1 MILGVFGGAESISAI
16 KSYGLLVKKS
26 KFWDLEEF
34 RIKNFSRSQNLDFL
48 INKPYDFIPEIDSA
62 PPKTPRI
69 ICNMSYFDL
78 KLVFIRLN

>member
-1 MILGVFGGAESISAI
+1 MLHMILGVFGGAESISGI

-26 KFWDLEEF
+26 RFWDLEKF
-34 RIKNFSRSQNLDFL
+34 FILNSSRTQNLDFL
-48 INKPYDFIPEIDSA
+48 TNKPYDFIPEIDSA

-78 KLVFIRLN
+78 KLVF